1 MIYKKV
7 LKEVDLIVRHI
18 DIGMRWKDYLPKWVV
33 EVEAEAEK
41 DTCLIC
47 LKKEEKDLMKRK
59 CYGIVN

>member
-7 LKEVDLIVRHI
+7 SKEVDLIVRHI
-18 DIGMRWKDYLPKWVV
+18 DIRMRWKDYLPKWVV
-33 EVEAEAEK
+33 EVEAEK

-47 LKKEEKDLMKRK
+47 LKKEEKDLMKKK